1 VKDVAWQ
8 RLKVTYLRK
17 GWNLSKLKKALDAK
31 EIRVRTI
38 DVGRKK
44 HHYIHV
50 FYNPSGKLIATTYG
64 IFKRKGR

>member
-1 VKDVAWQ
+1 MAWK
-8 RLKVTYLRK
+8 RLKVSYLRK

-31 EIRVRTI
+31 KIRVRTL

-50 FYNPSGKLIATTYG
+50 FYTPAGRLVATTYG
-64 IFKRKGR
+64 IFKRKKRR